1 MPYGVEPKML
11 VRAVK
16 RNNERFPADFMVQL
30 AKEEFDNLKYHL
42 GTSNWGGRRY
52 LPYAFTENGIA
63 CFPA

>member
-1 MPYGVEPKML
+1 ML

-42 GTSNWGGRRY
+42 GTSNWGGRSY
-52 LPYAFTENGIA
+52 LSYAFTENGIA